1 VAVTH
6 PDIAS
11 LVDGGETTLS
21 TRSKER
27 VNEQSNIRLS
37 HRRIIRSTIMA
48 QLNSNLHQLFNIVQK
63 DSRIGIGLM
72 SGTSLD
78 GLDIALCRFAGSG
91 LQTKCELLKF
101 TTVPY
106 QEFFKSEVRTIFARR
121 QVDLEKVCL
130 LNDFIGSYHAEL
142 ILQALTDWD
151 VKPDEVD
158 FIASHGQTIYHA
170 PKRLHGQQGY
180 PNATLQIGD
189 GDHLAIKTGI
199 LTICDFRQKNVAAGG
214 EGAPLALYGDVLLG
228 SKAGEDRI
236 LVNIGGISNL
246 TYLPAD
252 GDLAKV
258 LCSDIG
264 PGNTLI
270 DMYCRKYFDK
280 AFDEDS
286 AIAFSGEVNGGLLN
300 SLLKHPFFG
309 EQPPKTTGPELFNK
323 DYVSKAQ
330 ERSGTTHIAPKDV
343 IATLSAF
350 TAKAIADFGRGYL
363 PKGAKMFVSGG
374 GAKNPFVM
382 NYLAE
387 RLYKTTIAD
396 TAALGI
402 NPDAKEAILFALL
415 GNEALTGEPL
425 VIGNNPAVLMGK
437 FSFAG

>member
-1 VAVTH
+1 MAPLNNNLQHLFT
-6 PDIAS
+6 IA
-11 LVDGGETTLS
+11 
-21 TRSKER
+21 
-27 VNEQSNIRLS
+27 
-37 HRRIIRSTIMA
+37 
-48 QLNSNLHQLFNIVQK
+48 QK
-63 DSRIGIGLM
+63 PARIGIGLM

-78 GLDIALCRFAGSG
+78 GLDIALCKFTGSG
-91 LQTKCELLKF
+91 LATKCELLQF
-101 TTVPY
+101 TTISY
-106 QEFFKSEVRTIFARR
+106 QDFFKSEVRSIFSRR

-130 LNDFIGSYHAEL
+130 LNDFIGTYHAEL
-142 ILQALTDWD
+142 ILQGLQGWN

-170 PKRLHGQQGY
+170 PKRLHRQEGY

-189 GDHLAIKTGI
+189 GDHIAVKTGI
-199 LTICDFRQKNVAAGG
+199 LTISDFRQKQIAAGG

-246 TYLPAD
+246 TFLPAD
-252 GDLAKV
+252 GDMDKV

-270 DMYCRKYFDK
+270 DMFCRTWFDK
-280 AFDEDS
+280 AYDEDS
-286 AIAFSGEVNGGLLN
+286 AIAFSGEVNEDLLG

-309 EQPPKTTGPELFNK
+309 ENPPKTTGPELFNEE
-323 DYVSKAQ
+323 YVRKAQ
-330 ERSGTTHIAPKDV
+330 ERSATSHIAPKDV

-350 TAKAIADFGRGYL
+350 TAKAIADFVRAYL
-363 PKGAKMFVSGG
+363 PKGAQMFVSGG

-382 NYLAE
+382 QYLE
-387 RLYKTTIAD
+387 QRLYRTTIAD

-415 GNEALTGEPL
+415 GNEALAGQPL
-425 VIGNNPAVLMGK
+425 HIGTNPSVLMGK